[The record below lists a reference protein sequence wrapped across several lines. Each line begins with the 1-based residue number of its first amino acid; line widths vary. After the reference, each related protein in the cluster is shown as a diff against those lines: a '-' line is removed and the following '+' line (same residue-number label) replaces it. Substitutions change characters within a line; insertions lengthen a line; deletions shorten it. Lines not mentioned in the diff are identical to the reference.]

1 VAARALGGAV
11 SDEAGGDDA
20 PSAAPGL
27 LGGHVA
33 HALLAGLAYG
43 SLAWRDRLDELSFRA
58 IGEHGPIVAAGLG
71 LAVGV
76 ALAVVLPAL
85 RRFLPKL
92 AVVEAEIRRLFA
104 TRGEAVIAVSVA
116 TGAVAEELLFRMALP
131 DWLGLPSAVAAAAI
145 VNSAVVGWAW
155 LPLGLAHAAGFCL
168 MVEAGF
174 GLLATATAS
183 AVANYLMIPRILC
196 RSEA

>member
-1 VAARALGGAV
+1 M

-20 PSAAPGL
+20 PPDAPGL
-27 LGGHVA
+27 LGGYVA
-33 HALLAGLAYG
+33 HALLAALAYG
-43 SLAWRDRLDELSFRA
+43 SLAWRDRVDLLTERA
-58 IGEHGPIVAAGLG
+58 VGAHGPFVAAGLG
-71 LAVGV
+71 LALGV
-76 ALAVVLPAL
+76 ALAVTLPAL

-104 TRGEAVIAVSVA
+104 DRGEAAIAVFVA
-116 TGAVAEELLFRMALP
+116 TGAVAEELLFRLALP
-131 DWLGLPSAVAAAAI
+131 DWLGLPAAVAAAAI

-155 LPLGLAHAAGFCL
+155 LPLGLAHATGFCL

-174 GLLATATAS
+174 GLLATATAG
-183 AVANYLMIPRILC
+183 AVANYLMIRRILC